1 MTLRLRWLAFAAS
14 AVLLALS
21 AAETSAQQR
30 PVPQRADTSAMR
42 VDPRLMQR
50 GSVDPDV
57 LERLRASGL
66 TRQQVRAELQRRG
79 YDPSLADP
87 YFDALERGG
96 SGRPGSNLMDALVGA
111 GMAGDSARAGR
122 DSAGLNRWGD
132 LDLLDIERL
141 LGLTG
146 PESLAS
152 AELQVFG
159 SAFFG
164 RTMLLDDP
172 AFGPVEANYRLGPG
186 DEVNV
191 VLTGAVQDVYPLRIS
206 REGTLIVPDVGEI
219 VANGLSIAG
228 LEDLLRARFGAV
240 HASGLTRVSVS
251 LGRVR
256 TIQVNVVGDVERPGP
271 HQISA
276 AGTLLSALYRAGGPS
291 RTGSFREIEV
301 RRGTTVVHRMDLY
314 DYLLHGNSQ
323 ADTRL
328 QHGDVLF
335 VPPVARRVRLEGA
348 VRRPAL
354 YELREGDGLRDAL
367 RFAGGPEADAALQS
381 VRIDRVVPPAQRTP
395 GTDRIVLTVDAQR
408 LLASNEPDVML
419 YDGDRVHVHAV
430 SDERRNSLVVSGEVR
445 RPGVYGWAPG
455 ITLADVVEQAAGLT
469 EAAFVERAHI
479 FRLDPLTGERH
490 LVPGPL
496 AGDEARLTRLEDRDS
511 VVVYNRDRLR
521 DREFVTVG
529 GLVRRPGRYPLF
541 PGTTVQDIVL
551 AAGGYADGAWQAEAY
566 VGRPTLGDTVAASAH
581 TYRVPIAAHDPA
593 NGIARGDNVPFV
605 LRHGDRVEIRRTPGY
620 ELPRTVVI
628 AGEVTLPGA
637 YVLES
642 RDHRVSALLQ
652 SAGGFTGEARPDG
665 VHVIRDGR
673 TLAVDVTRA
682 LTGTGSASDLVLEDG
697 DTIRVP
703 RFDPTILVT
712 GAIVHDSTRVLY
724 RPGMSVNDVVREA
737 GGFARDADRRRLT
750 VTYQNGVRRAVQNL
764 PLLPDRRPHAEPGS
778 TIYVPELPPGARD
791 GINWG
796 TLISQ
801 LVGAAGAVATILI
814 AVNR

>member
-1 MTLRLRWLAFAAS
+1 MTLRLRWLAIAAGM
-14 AVLLALS
+14 VLLALS

-30 PVPQRADTSAMR
+30 PVPPRTDTSTMR
-42 VDPRLMQR
+42 VDPRLLQR
-50 GSVDPDV
+50 GNLDPEV
-57 LERLRASGL
+57 LERLRASGV
-66 TRQQVRAELQRRG
+66 TRQQVRSELQRRG

-87 YFDALERGG
+87 YFDALERSG
-96 SGRPGSNLMDALVGA
+96 SGRPGSNLMDALAGA
-111 GMAGDSARAGR
+111 GLAADTARGSVRDSAR
-122 DSAGLNRWGD
+122 LNAWGD
-132 LDLLDIERL
+132 LDLLDVERL

-146 PESLAS
+146 PGSQPS

-159 SAFFG
+159 SAFFS
-164 RTMLLDDP
+164 RSMLVEEP
-172 AFGPVEANYRLGPG
+172 AFGPVEPNYRLGPG
-186 DEVNV
+186 DEVNI
-191 VLTGAVQDVYPLRIS
+191 VLTGAVQDVYPLRIG
-206 REGTLIVPDVGEI
+206 REGTLVVPDVGEI
-219 VANGLSIAG
+219 VANGLSIGA

-256 TIQVNVVGDVERPGP
+256 TIQVYVVGDVERPGP
-271 HQISA
+271 YQISGV
-276 AGTLLSALYRAGGPS
+276 GTLLSALYRAGGPS

-301 RRGTTVVHRMDLY
+301 RRGANVVHRIDLY

-335 VPPVARRVRLEGA
+335 VPPVSRRVRLEGA

-354 YELREGDGLRDAL
+354 YELRAGDGLRDAL

-381 VRIDRVVPPAQRTP
+381 VRIDRVVPPTQRTP
-395 GTDRIVLTVDAQR
+395 GTERVVLTVDAQR

-419 YDGDRVHVHAV
+419 LDGDRVQIQSV
-430 SDERRNSLVVSGEVR
+430 SDERRHSLIVAGEVR
-445 RPGVYGWAPG
+445 RPGVYGWTPG

-496 AGDEARLTRLEDRDS
+496 TGDDARMTRLEDRDS
-511 VVVYNRDRLR
+511 VVVYNRERLR

-566 VGRPTLGDTVAASAH
+566 VGRPTLGDTTSASAQ
-581 TYRVPIAAHDPA
+581 TYRVPLATRAPNNGAERPDDPA
-593 NGIARGDNVPFV
+593 FV

-628 AGEVTLPGA
+628 AGEVSLPGA

-642 RDHRVSALLQ
+642 RDHRVSALLS
-652 SAGGFTGEARPDG
+652 SAGGFTREARPEG
-665 VHVIRDGR
+665 VHIVRDGR
-673 TLAVDVTRA
+673 TLAVDVSRA
-682 LTGTGSASDLVLEDG
+682 QAGTANDIILEDG

-712 GAIVHDSTRVLY
+712 GAVVHDSTRVLY

-737 GGFARDADRRRLT
+737 GGFARDADRRRTT
-750 VTYQNGVRRAVQNL
+750 VTYQNGVRRAVQAL
-764 PLLPDRRPHAEPGS
+764 PLLADRRPPAEPGS
-778 TIYVPELPPGARD
+778 TIFVPELPPGARD
-791 GINWG
+791 GINWS

-801 LVGAAGAVATILI
+801 LVGAVGAVATILI